1 MIFTLM
7 YHLLFVKREYIYYRF
22 FITRRCH
29 GEQAKLIRYEEEEKE
44 EEEWEEEK
52 EVEDEGNA
60 FYSALLL
67 SFIFITLIP
76 GLKNEIKRFYNRSY
90 RGLENARE

>member
-1 MIFTLM
+1 MICCLSNM
-7 YHLLFVKREYIYYRF
+7 SIYYRL
-22 FITRRCH
+22 FISRGCH
-29 GEQAKLIRYEEEEKE
+29 GEQTKFKRYVEEEEE
-44 EEEWEEEK
+44 EEES
-52 EVEDEGNA
+52 NA

-67 SFIFITLIP
+67 SFIFITLKP

>member
-29 GEQAKLIRYEEEEKE
+29 GEQAKLIRYEEEKEEKE
-44 EEEWEEEK
+44 EEEWEEK
-52 EVEDEGNA
+52 
-60 FYSALLL
+60 
-67 SFIFITLIP
+67 
-76 GLKNEIKRFYNRSY
+76 
-90 RGLENARE
+90 